1 MQQHLNFYIDGAW
14 VPAQGAHTQDV
25 VDPFTEQPVARIA
38 LGDARDLDRAVAA
51 ARRAF
56 PAWAAQSREQRLAV
70 LQAVI
75 AAYEAR
81 MDAIA
86 MAVSLEMG
94 APLTLARQAH
104 AVAGLSHLKQA
115 AQVLAGYAFDEVV
128 NRTRITREPIGVCG
142 LITPWNWP
150 LNQIA
155 CKVAPALAAGCTVV
169 LKPSETA
176 PLSALLFAQV
186 LHEAGVPPGVFNLV
200 NGDGPGVGAAMA
212 AHADM
217 DMISFTGS
225 TRAGVAVAKAAADT
239 VKRVAQE
246 LGGKSPHI
254 VVDGVDL
261 PATVRQAALQCFRNS
276 GQSCNAPTRLLVPA
290 HLHAAATAIAVEA
303 AQSLRLGDPRDA
315 ATTLG
320 PVANAVQYGKVRQC
334 IATGLREGA
343 QLATGGLDRPEG
355 LAQGYFV
362 QPTVFAHVG
371 NTMAVAREE
380 IFGPVLCILPYGNEE
395 EAIAMANDTV
405 YGLSAYVSAPD
416 LAHAQR
422 IARRL
427 RAGMVH
433 LNGAR
438 ADHAAPFGG
447 YRQSGNGREWGRMGF
462 EEFLELKSMFGYE
475 EEQQQAA

>member
-1 MQQHLNFYIDGAW
+1 MQDHLNFYIDGAW
-14 VPAQGAHTQDV
+14 VPARGTRTQSV
-25 VDPFTEQPVARIA
+25 IDPFTEQPVARIV
-38 LGDARDLDRAVAA
+38 LGDACDLDQAVAA

-70 LQAVI
+70 LHAII
-75 AAYEAR
+75 AAYETR
-81 MDAIA
+81 MDDIA
-86 MAVSLEMG
+86 TAVSLEMG
-94 APLTLARQAH
+94 APITLARQAH
-104 AVAGLSHLKQA
+104 AVSGLSHLKQA
-115 AQVLAGYAFDEVV
+115 ASVLSGYAFDEIV
-128 NRTRITREPIGVCG
+128 NRTRIAREPMGVCG

-150 LNQIA
+150 MNQIA

-212 AHADM
+212 AHRDIDM
-217 DMISFTGS
+217 VSFTGS

-246 LGGKSPHI
+246 LGGKSPCL
-254 VVDGVDL
+254 VVEGVDL
-261 PATVRQAALQCFRNS
+261 SATIRQVAQQCFRNS

-290 HLHAAATAIAVEA
+290 ELHDAATVAAVEA
-303 AQSLRLGDPRDA
+303 ARSLHAGDPRDP

-320 PVANAVQYGKVRQC
+320 PLANAVQYGKVREC
-334 IATGLREGA
+334 IASGLREGA
-343 QLATGGLDRPEG
+343 QLAAGGLDRPAG
-355 LAQGYFV
+355 LAHGYFV
-362 QPTVFAHVG
+362 QPTVFAHVA
-371 NTMAVAREE
+371 NTMAIAREE
-380 IFGPVLCILPYGNEE
+380 IFGPVLCILPYGSEE
-395 EAIAMANDTV
+395 EAIAIANDTP
-405 YGLSAYVSAPD
+405 YGLSAYVHAPTLD
-416 LAHAQR
+416 HARR

-447 YRQSGNGREWGRMGF
+447 YRQSGNGREWGRMGL
-462 EEFLELKSMFGYE
+462 EEFLEVKSMFGYE
-475 EEQQQAA
+475 QEQAA

>member
-1 MQQHLNFYIDGAW
+1 MQEHRNFYIDGAW
-14 VPAQGAHTQDV
+14 VPALGTRTQDV
-25 VDPFTEQPVARIA
+25 IDPSTEQPVARIA
-38 LGDARDLDRAVAA
+38 LGDARDLDHAVVA

-56 PAWAAQSREQRLAV
+56 PAWAAQGREQRLAV
-70 LQAVI
+70 LHAVI
-75 AAYEAR
+75 AAYESR
-81 MDAIA
+81 MDEIA
-86 MAVSLEMG
+86 MAISLEMG
-94 APLTLARQAH
+94 APITLARQAH

-115 AQVLAGYAFDEVV
+115 ARVLAGYAFDEVV
-128 NRTRITREPIGVCG
+128 NRTRVAREPIGVCG

-150 LNQIA
+150 MNQIA

-186 LHEAGVPPGVFNLV
+186 LHAAGVPPGVFNLV

-212 AHADM
+212 AHADI
-217 DMISFTGS
+217 DMVSFTGS

-261 PATVRQAALQCFRNS
+261 PATIRQAALQCFRNS

-290 HLHAAATAIAVEA
+290 HLHDAATAIAVDV
-303 AQSLRLGDPRDA
+303 AQSLRMGDPRDA

-320 PVANAVQYGKVRQC
+320 PVANAVHYGKVREC
-334 IATGLREGA
+334 IATGLHEGA
-343 QLATGGLDRPEG
+343 QLATGGLERPPG
-355 LAQGYFV
+355 LEQGYFV
-362 QPTVFAHVG
+362 QPTVFANVR
-371 NTMAVAREE
+371 NTLAIAREE
-380 IFGPVLCILPYGNEE
+380 IFGPVLCILPYGSEE
-395 EAIAMANDTV
+395 EAIAIANDTV
-405 YGLSAYVSAPD
+405 YGLSACVSAPD
-416 LAHAQR
+416 LDHARR

-433 LNGAR
+433 INGAR

-447 YRQSGNGREWGRMGF
+447 YRQSGNGREWGRLGF
-462 EEFLELKSMFGYE
+462 EEYLETKSMFGYE
-475 EEQQQAA
+475 EPEA

>member
-14 VPAQGAHTQDV
+14 TPALGTRTQDV

-56 PAWAAQSREQRLAV
+56 PAWAAHSREQRLAV
-70 LQAVI
+70 LHAVI
-75 AAYEAR
+75 AAYERR
-81 MDAIA
+81 MDEIA
-86 MAVSLEMG
+86 MAISLEMG
-94 APLTLARQAH
+94 APITLARQAH

-128 NRTRITREPIGVCG
+128 NRTRVAREPIGVCG

-150 LNQIA
+150 MNQIA

-212 AHADM
+212 AHADI
-217 DMISFTGS
+217 DMVSFTGS

-246 LGGKSPHI
+246 LGGKSPCI
-254 VVDGVDL
+254 VVHGVDL
-261 PATVRQAALQCFRNS
+261 PATIRHAALQCFRNS
-276 GQSCNAPTRLLVPA
+276 GQSCNAPTRLLVPV
-290 HLHAAATAIAVEA
+290 HLHDAATAIAVDV
-303 AQSLRLGDPRDA
+303 AQSLRMGDPRDA

-320 PVANAVQYGKVRQC
+320 PVANAVQYAKVREC
-334 IATGLREGA
+334 IANGLHEGA
-343 QLATGGLDRPEG
+343 RLATGGPARPADLD
-355 LAQGYFV
+355 QGYFV
-362 QPTVFAHVG
+362 LPTVFANVR
-371 NTMAVAREE
+371 NTMAIAREE
-380 IFGPVLCILPYGNEE
+380 VFGPVLCILPYGTEE
-395 EAIAMANDTV
+395 EAIAIANDTP

-416 LAHAQR
+416 LAHARR

-462 EEFLELKSMFGYE
+462 EEYLEAKSMFGYE
-475 EEQQQAA
+475 EELAA

>member
-14 VPAQGAHTQDV
+14 TPALGTRTQDV

-56 PAWAAQSREQRLAV
+56 PAWAAHSREQRLAV
-70 LQAVI
+70 LHAVI
-75 AAYEAR
+75 AAYERR
-81 MDAIA
+81 MDEIA
-86 MAVSLEMG
+86 MAISLEMG
-94 APLTLARQAH
+94 APITLARQAH
-104 AVAGLSHLKQA
+104 AVAGLSHLRQTA
-115 AQVLAGYAFDEVV
+115 EVLVGYAFDEVV
-128 NRTRITREPIGVCG
+128 NRTRVAREPIGVCG

-150 LNQIA
+150 MNQIA

-186 LHEAGVPPGVFNLV
+186 LHEAGVPRGVFNLV

-212 AHADM
+212 AHADI
-217 DMISFTGS
+217 DMVSFTGS

-246 LGGKSPHI
+246 LGGKSPCI

-261 PATVRQAALQCFRNS
+261 PATIRQAALQCFRNS
-276 GQSCNAPTRLLVPA
+276 GQSCNAPTRLLVPG
-290 HLHAAATAIAVEA
+290 HLHDAATAIAVDV
-303 AQSLRLGDPRDA
+303 AQSLRMGDPRDA

-320 PVANAVQYGKVRQC
+320 PVANAVQYTKVREC
-334 IATGLREGA
+334 IANGLHEGA
-343 QLATGGLDRPEG
+343 RLATGGLARPAG
-355 LAQGYFV
+355 LDQGYFV
-362 QPTVFAHVG
+362 LPTVFANVR
-371 NTMAVAREE
+371 NTMAIAREE
-380 IFGPVLCILPYGNEE
+380 IFGPVLCILPYGTEE
-395 EAIAMANDTV
+395 EAIAIANDTV

-416 LAHAQR
+416 LAHARR

-462 EEFLELKSMFGYE
+462 EEYLEAKSMFGYE
-475 EEQQQAA
+475 EEVTTP

>member
-1 MQQHLNFYIDGAW
+1 
-14 VPAQGAHTQDV
+14 V
-25 VDPFTEQPVARIA
+25 
-38 LGDARDLDRAVAA
+38 ARDLDRAVAA

-56 PAWAAQSREQRLAV
+56 PAWAAQDRAQRLAV
-70 LQAVI
+70 LHAVI
-75 AAYEAR
+75 AAYERR
-81 MDAIA
+81 MDEMA

-94 APLTLARQAH
+94 APITLARQAH

-115 AQVLAGYAFDEVV
+115 AQVLAGYAFDGVV
-128 NRTRITREPIGVCG
+128 NRTRVAREPIGVCG

-150 LNQIA
+150 MNQIA

-186 LHEAGVPPGVFNLV
+186 LHEAGVPAGVFNLV

-212 AHADM
+212 AHADI

-246 LGGKSPHI
+246 LGGKSPNI

-261 PATVRQAALQCFRNS
+261 PATIRHAALQCFRNA

-290 HLHAAATAIAVEA
+290 HLHDAATAIAVDVA
-303 AQSLRLGDPRDA
+303 HSLRLGDPRDT

-320 PVANAVQYGKVRQC
+320 PVANAVQYRKVREC
-334 IATGLREGA
+334 IATGLGEGA
-343 QLATGGLDRPEG
+343 RLATGGLERPQG

-362 QPTVFAHVG
+362 QPTVFADVR
-371 NTMAVAREE
+371 NTMSIAREE
-380 IFGPVLCILPYGNEE
+380 IFGPVLCILPYGTED

-416 LAHAQR
+416 LDQARR

-433 LNGAR
+433 INGAR

-462 EEFLELKSMFGYE
+462 EEYLEAKSMFGYE
-475 EEQQQAA
+475 EEGAAWLPAAP

>member
-1 MQQHLNFYIDGAW
+1 MQEHLNFYTDGAW
-14 VPAQGAHTQDV
+14 TPAQGTRTLDV
-25 VDPFTEQPVARIA
+25 IDPSTEQPVARIA
-38 LGDARDLDRAVAA
+38 LGDARDLDHAVAA

-56 PAWAAQSREQRLAV
+56 PAWAAQGREQRLAV
-70 LQAVI
+70 LHAVI
-75 AAYEAR
+75 AAYER
-81 MDAIA
+81 RIDDIA
-86 MAVSLEMG
+86 LAVSLEMG

-104 AVAGLSHLKQA
+104 AVAGLSHLRQTA
-115 AQVLAGYAFDEVV
+115 EVLAGYAFDEVV
-128 NRTRITREPIGVCG
+128 NRTRVAREPIGVCG

-150 LNQIA
+150 MNQIA

-212 AHADM
+212 AHADI
-217 DMISFTGS
+217 DMVSFTGS

-246 LGGKSPHI
+246 LGGKSPYI

-261 PATVRQAALQCFRNS
+261 PATIRHAALQCFRNS
-276 GQSCNAPTRLLVPA
+276 GQSCNAPTRLLVPV
-290 HLHAAATAIAVEA
+290 HLHDAATAIVVDV
-303 AQSLRLGDPRDA
+303 AQSLRMGDPRDA

-320 PVANAVQYGKVRQC
+320 PVANAAQYGKVREC
-334 IATGLREGA
+334 IATGLHEGA
-343 QLATGGLDRPEG
+343 QLATGGLERPQG
-355 LAQGYFV
+355 PTHGYFV
-362 QPTVFAHVG
+362 QPTVFCNVS
-371 NTMAVAREE
+371 NTMAIAREE
-380 IFGPVLCILPYGNEE
+380 VFGPVLCILPYGTEE
-395 EAIAMANDTV
+395 EAIAIANDTP

-416 LAHAQR
+416 LAHARR

-447 YRQSGNGREWGRMGF
+447 YRQSGNGREWGRVGF
-462 EEFLELKSMFGYE
+462 EEYLEAKSMFGYE
-475 EEQQQAA
+475 EALAA

>member
-1 MQQHLNFYIDGAW
+1 MLH
-14 VPAQGAHTQDV
+14 
-25 VDPFTEQPVARIA
+25 
-38 LGDARDLDRAVAA
+38 
-51 ARRAF
+51 
-56 PAWAAQSREQRLAV
+56 
-70 LQAVI
+70 AVI
-75 AAYEAR
+75 AAYERR
-81 MDAIA
+81 MDEIA
-86 MAVSLEMG
+86 MAISLEMG
-94 APLTLARQAH
+94 APITLARQAH
-104 AVAGLSHLKQA
+104 AVAGLSHLRQTA
-115 AQVLAGYAFDEVV
+115 EVLAGYAFDEVV
-128 NRTRITREPIGVCG
+128 NRTRVAREPIGVCG

-150 LNQIA
+150 MNQIA

-212 AHADM
+212 AHADI
-217 DMISFTGS
+217 DMVSFTGS

-246 LGGKSPHI
+246 LGGKSPCI

-261 PATVRQAALQCFRNS
+261 PATIRQAALQCFRNT
-276 GQSCNAPTRLLVPA
+276 GQSCNAPTRLLVPG
-290 HLHAAATAIAVEA
+290 HLHDAATAIAVDV
-303 AQSLRLGDPRDA
+303 AQSLRMGDPRDA

-320 PVANAVQYGKVRQC
+320 PVANAVQYAKVREC
-334 IATGLREGA
+334 IANGLHEGA
-343 QLATGGLDRPEG
+343 RLATGGLARPAG
-355 LAQGYFV
+355 LDQGYFV
-362 QPTVFAHVG
+362 LPTVFANVR
-371 NTMAVAREE
+371 NTMAIAREE
-380 IFGPVLCILPYGNEE
+380 IFGPVLCILPYGTEE
-395 EAIAMANDTV
+395 EAVAIANDTV

-416 LAHAQR
+416 LAHARR

-462 EEFLELKSMFGYE
+462 EEYLEAKSMFGYE
-475 EEQQQAA
+475 EEVTTP

>member
-1 MQQHLNFYIDGAW
+1 MQEHLNFYIDGAW
-14 VPAQGAHTQDV
+14 VPAQGTRTQDV
-25 VDPFTEQPVARIA
+25 IDPFTEQPVARIA
-38 LGDARDLDRAVAA
+38 LGDTHDLDRAVAA

-56 PAWAAQSREQRLAV
+56 PAWAARSREHRLAV

-75 AAYEAR
+75 AGYEKR
-81 MDAIA
+81 MDEIA

-104 AVAGLSHLKQA
+104 AVADLSHLKQA
-115 AQVLAGYAFDEVV
+115 AQVLASYAFDEVV
-128 NRTRITREPIGVCG
+128 NRTLIAREPIGVCG

-155 CKVAPALAAGCTVV
+155 CKVVPALAAGCTVV

-186 LHEAGVPPGVFNLV
+186 LHDAGVPPGVFNLV

-212 AHADM
+212 AHADI
-217 DMISFTGS
+217 DMVSFTGS
-225 TRAGVAVAKAAADT
+225 TRAGIAVAKAAADT

-246 LGGKSPHI
+246 LGGKSPNI
-254 VVDGVDL
+254 VTDGVDL
-261 PATVRQAALQCFRNS
+261 QAVIRHAAVQCFRNT

-290 HLHAAATAIAVEA
+290 HLHDAAVAIAVEV
-303 AQSLRLGDPRDA
+303 AQSLRMGDPREP

-320 PVANAVQYGKVRQC
+320 PVANAVQYAKVREC
-334 IATGLREGA
+334 IATGVREGA
-343 QLATGGLDRPEG
+343 HLATGGPERPEG
-355 LAQGYFV
+355 LAHGYFV
-362 QPTVFAHVG
+362 QPTVFSQVA
-371 NTMAVAREE
+371 NTMAIAREE
-380 IFGPVLCILPYGNEE
+380 VFGPVLCILPYGSEE
-395 EAIAMANDTV
+395 EAIAMANDTP

-416 LAHAQR
+416 LAHARR
-422 IARRL
+422 IARQL

-462 EEFLELKSMFGYE
+462 EEYLETKSMFGHE
-475 EEQQQAA
+475 EEQAA